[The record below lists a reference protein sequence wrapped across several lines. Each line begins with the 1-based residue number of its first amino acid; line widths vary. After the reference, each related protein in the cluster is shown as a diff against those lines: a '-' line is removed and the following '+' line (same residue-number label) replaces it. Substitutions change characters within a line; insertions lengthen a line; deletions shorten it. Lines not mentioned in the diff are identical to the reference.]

1 MNITTLRQTAC
12 TGSLGMALA
21 CLALAHSSQ
30 AQTAKVSASFSMPT
44 RVQAVVTTMDCE
56 NHPGPTIT
64 LEGGLILGGLNVD
77 FIFRNNI
84 NKDVH
89 VRTESVT
96 VNASLIPKDSR
107 IQIPKQPVRGGTGG
121 NPFIWVQFIDGKGN
135 AVSKEIFLGRC
146 VQGLFNVDKALGTLT
161 STMLNVLVEGCEN
174 SPGPYITFDGS
185 FTFKQGLSVQ
195 FIFRNNDNPVGGP
208 HEAIVKSDAIMLI
221 PPDVSITFPKQPVR
235 GGVGGNPWISV
246 QFRNGDGTAIGGEVL
261 LGRCEQLSKQ

>member
-1 MNITTLRQTAC
+1 
-12 TGSLGMALA
+12 MALA

-96 VNASLIPKDSR
+96 VNASLIPKDS
-107 IQIPKQPVRGGTGG
+107 
-121 NPFIWVQFIDGKGN
+121 
-135 AVSKEIFLGRC
+135 
-146 VQGLFNVDKALGTLT
+146 
-161 STMLNVLVEGCEN
+161 
-174 SPGPYITFDGS
+174 
-185 FTFKQGLSVQ
+185 Q

-208 HEAIVKSDAIMLI
+208 HEAIVKSDAIVLI